1 MSNVQRKNKLQTDM
15 TNQTIIHLPVKPK
28 SPDKEGIMRRF
39 RQWLRA
45 NMLFGKKDNSIR
57 EALVEVLEESQ
68 QASVEQLPHEEK
80 KILRNVLEFGGMTV
94 RDVMIPRTDI
104 QAVEYHSSLD
114 ELTRHIVE
122 QRHTRIPVYEE
133 TLDHIKGFIHI
144 KDLFPVLKG
153 NAIFDVSLMIRDI
166 LFVPPSMKIL
176 DLLVKMRLSRV
187 HIAIVVD
194 EMGGTDGLVTM
205 ENLFEEI
212 VGEIEDEHD
221 EQNVTSHLIWSPQ
234 RTCDVDARTE
244 VVKIEKELG
253 IYLYSKEDGNPD
265 DFDTIGGLIFFH
277 AGRIPAKGE
286 KIDYQGGIQFEILDG
301 DARRIKRLRIIAP
314 DPLTASSSL

>member
-1 MSNVQRKNKLQTDM
+1 MQSNTVIN
-15 TNQTIIHLPVKPK
+15 LPTKQK
-28 SPDKEGIMRRF
+28 SSEKEGIVRRF

-45 NMLFGKKDNSIR
+45 NMLFGNKDNSIR

-68 QASVEQLPHEEK
+68 EANAQQMPQEEK
-80 KILRNVLEFGGMTV
+80 NILRNVLEFGAMTV
-94 RDVMIPRTDI
+94 ADVMVPRTDI
-104 QAVEYHSSLD
+104 QAVEYGASLD
-114 ELTRHIVE
+114 ELTRNVIE

-144 KDLFPVLKG
+144 KDLFPILKG
-153 NAIFDVSLMIRDI
+153 NAIFDISLIIRDI

-221 EQNVTSHLIWSPQ
+221 EQEPNHQLVWSPQ
-234 RTCDVDARTE
+234 RTCDMDARTE
-244 VVKIEKELG
+244 VAKIEKDLG

-286 KIDYQGGIQFEILDG
+286 KIEYQGGIQFEVLDG
-301 DARRIKRLRIIAP
+301 DGRRILRVRIVAP
-314 DPLTASSSL
+314 DPLTASASL